1 MTETGQQIGQRG
13 QALYDQKIQLQ
24 VEQDHLDWGYVG
36 SMEPENRQGDC
47 IACFILGQE
56 QV

>member
-1 MTETGQQIGQRG
+1 MTETGQQIGQRR